1 MEKESYPQESAPPY
15 PGPPMDYGQPP
26 MYAPP
31 SFPTPP
37 GFPTQPGYPAVP
49 AGHHGGIAF
58 GKRIPPT
65 GICTTKP
72 WPSNGPGFGV
82 TPMVVSTVLS
92 DVPGQT
98 LCPHCQQTVTTRTR
112 RTAGLF
118 AWAVCAGLCLLG

>member
-49 AGHHGGIAF
+49 AGHHG
-58 GKRIPPT
+58 
-65 GICTTKP
+65 
-72 WPSNGPGFGV
+72 V

>member
-49 AGHHGGIAF
+49 AGHHGGI
-58 GKRIPPT
+58 
-65 GICTTKP
+65 IC
-72 WPSNGPGFGV
+72 
-82 TPMVVSTVLS
+82 M
-92 DVPGQT
+92 
-98 LCPHCQQTVTTRTR
+98 

-118 AWAVCAGLCLLG
+118 AWAVCAGLCLLGRKLHFFKNTNNCSCKKPNRIQYSFPHPGAGFAYFIKLHCNI